1 MVDASKELHIPYM
14 YRKMMT
20 PEEQFACMKSF
31 KNFDKSGD
39 GVIEMGEFT
48 ALLKDMGRTDVT

>member
-1 MVDASKELHIPYM
+1 MVDSSKHLDIPYM

-20 PEEQFACMKSF
+20 PEEQFSCMKSF

-39 GVIEMGEFT
+39 GVIELSEF
-48 ALLKDMGRTDVT
+48 